1 MGSQRVR
8 SDLATEQQ
16 IETRG
21 ERKRGKEREGGS
33 LRERKRK
40 KERLKGGRERGR
52 TEERNLPSV
61 FLRYLKTWYFQLQR

>member
-33 LRERKRK
+33 ERERKRK
-40 KERLKGGRERGR
+40 KER
-52 TEERNLPSV
+52 
-61 FLRYLKTWYFQLQR
+61 

>member
-8 SDLATEQQ
+8 SDLATEQR

-33 LRERKRK
+33 KGERKRK
-40 KERLKGGRERGR
+40 KER
-52 TEERNLPSV
+52 
-61 FLRYLKTWYFQLQR
+61 